1 MSWKELKQIQTGDLQ
16 IWLKRDEV
24 QMKCCDHKRSA
35 PKVDREKHKQ
45 L

>member
-24 QMKCCDHKRSA
+24 QMK
-35 PKVDREKHKQ
+35 Q
-45 L
+45 TI